1 MKRHLVENDI
11 TKMKSLISYN
21 IGETITEQEE
31 KSRRDLGK
39 PFNPCKP
46 IS

>member
-1 MKRHLVENDI
+1 MNLIENDI
-11 TKMKSLISYN
+11 KKMKSLIDYT